1 MQIDLDTIEVSNL
14 NRQFLFRKHHVG
26 QSKASV
32 AAAAVKRFRP
42 DVSITAH
49 QANVKESRY
58 DIDFFKQFD
67 LVLNGLDNL
76 DARRHVNRMCL
87 AAKVPLVE
95 SGTAGYLGQV
105 SVHVGGQT
113 ECFDCQAKPVPKTYA
128 VCTIRT
134 SPDKPVH
141 CVVWAKDLL
150 FPLLFGP
157 SSGENDLDPSGA
169 LNRGAEES
177 AVDFVG
183 KVFNYVFEAKIREV
197 LETAEKDV
205 WEGKTPPKPISLES
219 LKPDINAAGV
229 KNGTQN
235 SSSGSACAAL
245 GLTNQNKVWTAEQ
258 SAAVFI
264 EAARQILENRS
275 TEVGSLT
282 FDKDDD
288 LAVEFVSAAA
298 NLRSMCYHI
307 PPQSLFDT
315 KGMAGNIIHAIAT
328 TNAIISGLIV
338 IEAIKLLASGGDA
351 STCRASFLRQDL
363 SSRRFIIPTMLE
375 PPNPGCAV
383 CGTARLQ
390 VRVDTKH
397 TTLEEFLNKVLR
409 NHLGMVEPCFSYTT
423 TTDYVSWLYEEG
435 EGLEA
440 DEIEEN
446 AAHLPKLLAELPAGG
461 MVNNTVLDIQD
472 QRQHLK
478 LQMVIVHQETWDE
491 EVHPHK
497 FIVEGDVPVAAE
509 ETGKEDGGAAAAV
522 VEGVV
527 GTKGGPL
534 SLENADGTFDIVES
548 EDEGPAV
555 KPAQG
560 KRKHAAQENG
570 VHSEGG
576 AGEAKRAKVAAA
588 AAKVDDDDDVI
599 ILD

>member
-1 MQIDLDTIEVSNL
+1 LQIDLDTIEVSNL

-49 QANVKESRY
+49 QANVKESKY

-105 SVHVGGQT
+105 SVHVGGKT
-113 ECFDCQAKPVPKTYA
+113 ECFDCQPKPVPKSYA

-134 SPDKPVH
+134 SPDKPIH
-141 CVVWAKDLL
+141 CVVWAKEYL

-157 SSGENDLDPSGA
+157 PVEESDLDPDGA
-169 LNRGAEES
+169 LVRGAEES
-177 AVDFVG
+177 AVDFAK
-183 KVFNYVFEAKIREV
+183 KVFSCVFDAKIQEV
-197 LETAEKDV
+197 LETAGKDV
-205 WEGKTPPKPISLES
+205 WEGRTPPKPICLES
-219 LKPDINAAGV
+219 LKLDVTTGV
-229 KNGTQN
+229 ENGNRGN
-235 SSSGSACAAL
+235 SHSGSACAAF
-245 GLTNQNKVWTAEQ
+245 GLTNQNEVWTVEQ

-264 EAARQILENRS
+264 EAARQIFVNRS

-338 IEAIKLLASGGDA
+338 IEALKLLAGAGGA
-351 STCRASFLRQDL
+351 STCRATFLRQDL
-363 SSRRFIIPTMLE
+363 SNRKLIIPTILE

-390 VRVDTKH
+390 VRVDTKQ
-397 TTLEEFLNKVLR
+397 TTLEEFLKKVLK
-409 NHLGMVEPCFSYTT
+409 NHLGMIEPCFEYILEGDAERAFS
-423 TTDYVSWLYEEG
+423 YEEG
-435 EGLEA
+435 EGLDE
-440 DEIEEN
+440 DEIQEN
-446 AAHLPKLLAELPAGG
+446 AAHLPKILAELPAGG
-461 MVNNTVLDIQD
+461 IVKDTIVDIQD

-478 LQMVIVHQETWDE
+478 LQMVISHQETWDE
-491 EVHPHK
+491 EVHPQK
-497 FIVEGDVPVAAE
+497 FVVEGDVPVAVAAD
-509 ETGKEDGGAAAAV
+509 ETGKEDRGAAAAAV
-522 VEGVV
+522 QGVTL
-527 GTKGGPL
+527 GRKEGGPL
-534 SLENADGTFDIVES
+534 SLENADGTFNIVES

-555 KPAQG
+555 KPAAQG
-560 KRKHAAQENG
+560 KRKRDARENG
-570 VHSEGG
+570 AE
-576 AGEAKRAKVAAA
+576 EAKRAKVAGAA
-588 AAKVDDDDDVI
+588 HGDDDDVI